1 VVALKTGENKD
12 VLDGIGSAGGS
23 LARGLTDGVS
33 GLIKNPLKGAESGG
47 FAGFAKG
54 VGTGML
60 GLVVKP
66 VVGVTDAA
74 TDLLQGE
81 YEKTDVFSPQHAC
94 FQVRPRRVLYGPM
107 RTLRPYAIEDARAAA
122 LLRVSFVSRPPR
134 SSRASTA
141 SPFF

>member
-1 VVALKTGENKD
+1 
-12 VLDGIGSAGGS
+12 
-23 LARGLTDGVS
+23 DGVS

-74 TDLLQGE
+74 TDLLQGIAGRGGGWE
-81 YEKTDVFSPQHAC
+81 EGVG
-94 FQVRPRRVLYGPM
+94 QVRPRRVLYGPE
-107 RTLRPYAIEDARAAA
+107 RALRPYAIEDAKAAA
-122 LLRVSFVSRPPR
+122 FLRVR
-134 SSRASTA
+134 
-141 SPFF
+141 